1 MSVPGYN
8 RFEHGQLAGG
18 SLVWAFHSK
27 PGFQALGLPTD
38 FVLDLLIFTR
48 KKLVNRHPKDHCE
61 GQGRPQSWQ
70 ARKVLVT
77 GRLRT
82 VTPAEKK
89 SDLLLGKPEALAVE
103 T

>member
-8 RFEHGQLAGG
+8 HVEHGQLAVRA
-18 SLVWAFHSK
+18 LVWAFRGK
-27 PGFQALGLPTD
+27 PGFQALRLPTD
-38 FVLDLLIFTR
+38 CILDLLIFTR

-89 SDLLLGKPEALAVE
+89 SDLLLGKPEALAVQ